1 VKLLKF
7 LLLIIIFLIGLVLYA
22 CVIGYT
28 VVMTSQFENI
38 TIHLLRNVGAGNETI
53 NQTLHLIT
61 PGFKIIFY
69 ALALVFL
76 TFIIAFIVLTL
87 EAMAVDK

>member
-1 VKLLKF
+1 MKLLKF

-28 VVMTSQFENI
+28 VVGISRLENLTVYI
-38 TIHLLRNVGAGNETI
+38 LRDVNASEEAI
-53 NQTLHLIT
+53 NQTLHLVA